1 MAVSIVWITA
11 AEPEAAPAR
20 EESGMP
26 EDPAEDMRRKAKD
39 IERLAVELE
48 GEAVSEDGAVRVVTG
63 AAGNVKE
70 LDLRMSVYQ
79 MSGVELG
86 ELIVETIRAA
96 DRRTQAD
103 LAQRV
108 SAIMGTALSPDDIG
122 GSGLAPID
130 PEEPR

>member
-1 MAVSIVWITA
+1 
-11 AEPEAAPAR
+11 
-20 EESGMP
+20 MP
-26 EDPAEDMRRKAKD
+26 EDPAEDMRHKAKA

-70 LDLRMSVYQ
+70 LDLRMSAYQ

-86 ELIVETIRAA
+86 EVIVATIRAA
-96 DRRTQAD
+96 GAKAQAD

-108 SAIMGTALSPDDIG
+108 GAIMGTALSPSDISG
-122 GSGLAPID
+122 TGLAPAQT
-130 PEEPR
+130 EEPR

>member
-1 MAVSIVWITA
+1 
-11 AEPEAAPAR
+11 
-20 EESGMP
+20 MP
-26 EDPAEDMRRKAKD
+26 EDPAEDMRRKAKE

-63 AAGNVKE
+63 AAGNIKE
-70 LDLRMSVYQ
+70 LDLRMSAYQ

-108 SAIMGTALSPDDIG
+108 GAIMGVAVAPDDLRG
-122 GSGLAPID
+122 TVPAPAQA
-130 PEEPR
+130 EESR

>member
-1 MAVSIVWITA
+1 
-11 AEPEAAPAR
+11 
-20 EESGMP
+20 MP
-26 EDPAEDMRRKAKD
+26 DDPAEEMRRRAED

-70 LDLRMSVYQ
+70 LDLRMSAYQ

-86 ELIVETIRAA
+86 ELIVATIREA

-103 LAQRV
+103 LAERV
-108 SAIMGTALSPDDIG
+108 GAIMGVPLTPDDLG
-122 GSGLAPID
+122 GPGLAHID
-130 PEEPR
+130 TEEPR